1 MGSSHPNLLYTASP
15 SHFFYTVPAFFLYFL
30 LLLLF
35 ILLFTLSILF
45 TVGKTSRQKDSTLQ
59 NTQVPTQ
66 QKDNE
71 NATYSTPPNSLVLS
85 CLTHTHTERTYDKIS
100 HAKKKNK
107 KGPHTHTNTHTTKTP
122 QQKCLPH
129 TQCPHICAANS
140 THHGTSP
147 VAKPPRQKQSSQPL
161 LPRLLHHPSCC
172 RLTLPRMKRSF
183 PNGEEARLQTRQV
196 HRHSRLRLLGIDRY

>member
-100 HAKKKNK
+100 HAKKKK
-107 KGPHTHTNTHTTKTP
+107 QKRATHTHKHAHNQNTTTEMSPTYTMSAHLCRQFYTSWNQSRRQTASTEAVKP
-122 QQKCLPH
+122 AAPPSASSPSKLLPSH
-129 TQCPHICAANS
+129 SPTHEKIIPERRGSTSSNS
-140 THHGTSP
+140 SSSSSLSTSP
-147 VAKPPRQKQSSQPL
+147 S
-161 LPRLLHHPSCC
+161 
-172 RLTLPRMKRSF
+172 
-183 PNGEEARLQTRQV
+183 
-196 HRHSRLRLLGIDRY
+196 RH